1 MAEKRNRVKFIAP
14 SWDEI
19 FGKSI
24 KLAEKIRK
32 TEKEQFDCI
41 VGISRGGLALTRI
54 MSDLLDIQNVMI
66 TRCEYYTDIG
76 EKKKK
81 PVITQKIQGNIS
93 GRRVLIVD
101 DVADSGESLTVIK
114 SYLESKHP
122 IDVRISTIFVKP
134 WSKMIPDYYVTKT
147 DAWIIFPWE
156 YYEAI
161 KSLSATN
168 NKDILSKTRIPY
180 RYIEMLYS
188 MDRSLRMR
196 WKKTGS

>member
-1 MAEKRNRVKFIAP
+1 MKFIAP

-19 FGKSI
+19 LAKSI
-24 KLAEKIRK
+24 KLAEKIRRA
-32 TEKEQFDCI
+32 EKEQFDGI

-54 MSDLLDIQNVMI
+54 LSDLLDTQNVMI

-93 GRRVLIVD
+93 GKRILVVD
-101 DVADSGESLTVIK
+101 DVADSGESLSVIK
-114 SYLESKHP
+114 EYLLSKHP
-122 IDVRISTIFVKP
+122 SDLKVSTIFVKP
-134 WSKMIPDYYVTKT
+134 WSKMLPDYFVART

-168 NKDILSKTRIPY
+168 GKDILSKTHIPPK
-180 RYIEMLYS
+180 YIDMLYS
-188 MDRSLRMR
+188 MDKSLRAR
-196 WKKTGS
+196 WKKTAG

>member
-1 MAEKRNRVKFIAP
+1 MKFIAP
-14 SWDEI
+14 SWDEVLA
-19 FGKSI
+19 KSI
-24 KLAEKIRK
+24 KLAENIRK
-32 TEKEQFDCI
+32 TERFQFDCI
-41 VGISRGGLALTRI
+41 IGVSRGGLALTRI

-93 GRRVLIVD
+93 GRNVLVVD
-101 DVADSGESLTVIK
+101 DVADTGESLLVIK
-114 SYLESKHP
+114 SYLESKRP
-122 IDVRISTIFVKP
+122 NQVKIATIFIKP
-134 WSKMIPDYYVTKT
+134 WCKVMPDYFVSRT

-168 NKDILSKTRIPY
+168 NKDILSKTRIPPK
-180 RYIEMLYS
+180 YIEMLYK
-188 MDRSLRMR
+188 MDRSLRQR
-196 WKKTGS
+196 WKRTAN

>member
-1 MAEKRNRVKFIAP
+1 VKFIAP

-19 FGKSI
+19 LAKSI
-24 KLAEKIRK
+24 KLAEKIRGA
-32 TEKEQFDCI
+32 EKEQFDGI

-54 MSDLLDIQNVMI
+54 LSDLLDTQNVMI

-93 GRRVLIVD
+93 GKKILVVD
-101 DVADSGESLTVIK
+101 DVADSGESMSVIK
-114 SYLESKHP
+114 EYLLSKHP
-122 IDVRISTIFVKP
+122 SDLKVSTLFVKP
-134 WSKMIPDYYVTKT
+134 WSKMLPNYFVART

-168 NKDILSKTRIPY
+168 GKDILSKTHIPPK
-180 RYIEMLYS
+180 YIDMLYS
-188 MDRSLRMR
+188 MDKSLRAR
-196 WKKTGS
+196 WKKTAG

>member
-1 MAEKRNRVKFIAP
+1 VKFIAP

-19 FGKSI
+19 LAKSI
-24 KLAEKIRK
+24 KLAEKIRRA
-32 TEKEQFDCI
+32 EKEQFDGM

-54 MSDLLDIQNVMI
+54 LSDLLDTQNVMI

-93 GRRVLIVD
+93 GKKILVVD
-101 DVADSGESLTVIK
+101 DVADSGESMSVIK
-114 SYLESKHP
+114 EYLRAKHP
-122 IDVRISTIFVKP
+122 SDLKVSTIFVKP
-134 WSKMIPDYYVTKT
+134 WSKMLPDYFVART

-168 NKDILSKTRIPY
+168 GKDILSKTHIPPK
-180 RYIEMLYS
+180 YIDMLYS
-188 MDRSLRMR
+188 MDKSLRTR
-196 WKKTGS
+196 WKKTAG

>member
-1 MAEKRNRVKFIAP
+1 VKFIAP

-19 FGKSI
+19 LAKSI
-24 KLAEKIRK
+24 KLAEKIRRA
-32 TEKEQFDCI
+32 EKEQFDGI

-54 MSDLLDIQNVMI
+54 LSDLLDTQNVMI

-93 GRRVLIVD
+93 GKRILVVD
-101 DVADSGESLTVIK
+101 DVADSGESLSVIK
-114 SYLESKHP
+114 EYLLSKHP
-122 IDVRISTIFVKP
+122 SDLKVSTIFVKP
-134 WSKMIPDYYVTKT
+134 WSKMLPDYFVART

-168 NKDILSKTRIPY
+168 GKDILSKTHIPPK
-180 RYIEMLYS
+180 YIDMLYS
-188 MDRSLRMR
+188 MDKSLRAR
-196 WKKTGS
+196 WKKTAG

>member
-1 MAEKRNRVKFIAP
+1 LKFIAP
-14 SWDEI
+14 SWDEVLA
-19 FGKSI
+19 KSI
-24 KLAEKIRK
+24 KLAENVRK
-32 TEKEQFDCI
+32 NERFQFDCI
-41 VGISRGGLALTRI
+41 IGVSRGGLALTRI

-93 GRRVLIVD
+93 GKNVLVVD
-101 DVADSGESLTVIK
+101 DVADTGESLLVIQN
-114 SYLESKHP
+114 YLESKRP
-122 IDVRISTIFVKP
+122 EQVKIATIFVKP
-134 WSKMIPDYYVTKT
+134 WCKIMPDYFVSRT

-168 NKDILSKTRIPY
+168 NKDILSKTHIPSK
-180 RYIEMLYS
+180 YIEMLYK
-188 MDRSLRMR
+188 MDRSLRQR
-196 WKKTGS
+196 WKRTAN

>member
-1 MAEKRNRVKFIAP
+1 MKFVAP

-19 FGKSI
+19 LAKSI
-24 KLAEKIRK
+24 KLAEKIRRV
-32 TEKEQFDCI
+32 EKEQFDGI

-54 MSDLLDIQNVMI
+54 MSDLLDTQNVMI

-93 GRRVLIVD
+93 GKKVLVVD
-101 DVADSGESLTVIK
+101 DVADSGESLIVIK
-114 SYLESKHP
+114 QYLESKHP
-122 IDVRISTIFVKP
+122 SDLKISTIFVKP
-134 WSKMIPDYYVTKT
+134 WCKMLPDYFVSRT

-168 NKDILSKTRIPY
+168 GKDILSNTHIPPK
-180 RYIEMLYS
+180 YIDMLYR
-188 MDRSLRMR
+188 MDKSLRMR
-196 WKKTGS
+196 WKKTAS